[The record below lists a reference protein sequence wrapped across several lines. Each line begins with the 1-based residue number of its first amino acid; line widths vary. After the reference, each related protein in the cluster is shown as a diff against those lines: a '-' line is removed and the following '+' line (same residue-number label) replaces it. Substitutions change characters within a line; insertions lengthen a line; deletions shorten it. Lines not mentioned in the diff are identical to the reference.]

1 MRVLCDE
8 GVADHIGPE
17 SCTGP
22 RKWQGEALTGE
33 NAGEVLSCEI
43 RFFGVLTLLS
53 EAESNIGANDM
64 ASSCWTPRSRRPS
77 ACGEV
82 P

>member
-1 MRVLCDE
+1 MRVLRDE
-8 GVADHIGPE
+8 GLADHIGPE
-17 SCTGP
+17 SCVVP
-22 RKWQGEALTGE
+22 RKRQGEALTGE

-43 RFFGVLTLLS
+43 RSFGVLTLLS
-53 EAESNIGANDM
+53 EAEGNISANDM
-64 ASSCWTPRSRRPS
+64 ASSRWTPRSRRPS

>member
-1 MRVLCDE
+1 VRVLCDE

-17 SCTGP
+17 SCTVQ
-22 RKWQGEALTGE
+22 RKRQGEALTGE

-43 RFFGVLTLLS
+43 RSFGVLTLLS
-53 EAESNIGANDM
+53 EAEGHTGANDM
-64 ASSCWTPRSRRPS
+64 ASPRRTPRSRRPS